1 MQKIP
6 DTDKQ
11 NPVICLSGNK
21 NIGWNGPKKTALRSF
36 SFERAGGP
44 PPSVFFALSGIF
56 LYFSACAEKFWQ
68 LLVSDI
74 QYVRLSSVPFGTT
87 LFSHSPT
94 CRFRRKILFPQN
106 LMQICQLFFIYLN
119 TQTAECLK
127 NTFYRFFFIK
137 KNAFLLKIN
146 QNNWHFY
153 KDTPRKKAVRMQ
165 NMKILSN
172 LKKT

>member
-44 PPSVFFALSGIF
+44 PPSVFFTLSGIF
-56 LYFSACAEKFWQ
+56 LYLSACAEKFWQ
-68 LLVSDI
+68 LLVGDI
-74 QYVRLSSVPFGTT
+74 QYVWLSSASFGIT
-87 LFSHSPT
+87 LFSHPPT
-94 CRFRRKILFPQN
+94 RDFPEKILFPQN

-127 NTFYRFFFIK
+127 NTFYSFFFIK
-137 KNAFLLKIN
+137 KTSILLKNN
-146 QNNWHFY
+146 QKYWHFY
-153 KDTPRKKAVRMQ
+153 KYTLQKMAIRMQ
-165 NMKILSN
+165 NI
-172 LKKT
+172 